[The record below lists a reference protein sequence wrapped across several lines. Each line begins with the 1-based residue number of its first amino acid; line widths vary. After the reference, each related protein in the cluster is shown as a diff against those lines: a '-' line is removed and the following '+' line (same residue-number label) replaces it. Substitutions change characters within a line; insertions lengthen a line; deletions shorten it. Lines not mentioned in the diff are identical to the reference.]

1 MRKWPKWS
9 ARSRTKP
16 NMPKDRPRIVA
27 NFAITADG
35 KVSTRN
41 RTPSGFTSA
50 EDKRRFREIRSQG
63 DAVLVG
69 AGTAAADHMTMG
81 LSDLSLRKAR
91 EARGQ
96 SAEPLR
102 VVVSNSGRLDPK
114 LKIFGYSSSPLVI
127 FSTARMPQTTQAKLA
142 PLCDLWLFDEGMV
155 DLAAM
160 LAILRKDYKVR
171 NLVCEGGPTLFRSL
185 VEIDALDELY
195 LTWAPVVFGGKD
207 APTLTGLPGA
217 FLPKIVHGKLKKMDV
232 VGQELFLNYRILA
245 P

>member
-1 MRKWPKWS
+1 
-9 ARSRTKP
+9 
-16 NMPKDRPRIVA
+16 MPTDRPRIVA

-50 EDKRRFREIRSQG
+50 EDKRRFREIRSRG

-69 AGTAAADHMTMG
+69 AGTAAADQMTMG
-81 LSDLSLRKAR
+81 LSDPALRKAR

-96 SAEPLR
+96 NAEPLR

-114 LKIFGYSSSPLVI
+114 LKIFGYPSSPLVI
-127 FSTARMPQTTQAKLA
+127 FSTTRMSQATQAKLA
-142 PLCDLWLFDEGMV
+142 PLCDLWLFDGGTV

-160 LAILRKDYKVR
+160 LAILRQDYKVR

-185 VEIDALDELY
+185 IEMNALDELY
-195 LTWAPVVFGGKD
+195 LTWAPVVFGGKE
-207 APTLTGLPGA
+207 APTLTGLSGA
-217 FLPKIVHGKLKKMDV
+217 FLRKIVRGQLKKMDV
-232 VGQELFLNYRILA
+232 VDQEMFLNYRILA
-245 P
+245 S